1 MQWNLNQK
9 LWWRQHLHY
18 ELRGASNGQAV
29 IAQRGTQNLQT
40 VNVGSVVRGLGTIRS
55 IALENGQW
63 VIRGTSGTVRQ

>member
-1 MQWNLNQK
+1 MT
-9 LWWRQHLHY
+9 Y